1 MSMYV
6 DEFCMW
12 IKQFDYYGKIVGI
25 HTGYQLRMGD
35 IKPIIEDTFN
45 MTVEEDGN
53 ETVFIP
59 EDDDAYAEFSTPSFF
74 DLNKKY
80 QFFVAYRKRFWVV
93 FRREDDG
100 G

>member
-1 MSMYV
+1 MSMSV
-6 DEFCMW
+6 DDFCNW
-12 IKQFDYYGKIVGI
+12 IKQFEYYGKIIGVY
-25 HTGYQLRMGD
+25 TGYQLRMAVV
-35 IKPIIEDTFN
+35 KPTIEDTFN

-59 EDDDAYAEFSTPSFF
+59 EDDEAYVEFYTPSFF

-80 QFFVAYRKRFWVV
+80 QFFVAYRGKFWVV
-93 FRREDDG
+93 FRREDNG